1 MSYMIKGEPGPSRP
15 EGAIE
20 PDPSLPRV
28 CVIGAGSS
36 GIAAVKA
43 LYEARVPF
51 DCFEMGPVV
60 GGMWVF
66 QNPNG
71 MSGCYSTLEM
81 NTSGPRMAYSDFP
94 MPSYFRDYP
103 MHWQVKEYFDR
114 YIDHFGLRD
123 TISFETEVEHVTR
136 REGGVW
142 EVTISGAVAGGTTE
156 TREYDAV
163 VVANG
168 HHWDPRWPDPPFPG
182 SFNGTQMH
190 AHDFRGPDDV
200 NGRRVLVVGVG
211 NSGMDIAVA
220 ASYAADASFISAR
233 RGVHVIRKRL
243 RGKPI
248 DQMLMPPALPWA
260 VRQKGFELLRR
271 LSGNPAE
278 HGMPAPDHKIGHA
291 HPTVSDE
298 FLDRLRDGAVAPK
311 PNIAELEGDRVKFED
326 GSTEEIDLIVYATG
340 YRVTF
345 PFFDEELISA
355 PGNDL
360 PLFRRTF
367 HPEVGGAF
375 FIGLAQPLGAL
386 MPICEVQSEWIAE
399 YLRGRYHLPEDAE
412 LRADMRAERDA
423 HAKRFYR
430 SVRHTME
437 IDFDEWLAATAKERK
452 RGEKRADRRDHALP
466 IAPRAHDPE
475 TDRIGSRPWTSVS

>member
-1 MSYMIKGEPGPSRP
+1 MIKGDPGPARP

-36 GIAAVKA
+36 GIAAAKA
-43 LYEARVPF
+43 LYEARIPF
-51 DCFEMGPVV
+51 DCFEMSSVV

-71 MSGCYSTLEM
+71 LSGCYSTLEM
-81 NTSGPRMAYSDFP
+81 NTSGPRMSYSDFP

-103 MHWQVKEYFDR
+103 MHWQVSEYFDR
-114 YIDHFGLRD
+114 YVDHFGIRD
-123 TISFETEVEHVTR
+123 TITFETKVERAER
-136 REGGVW
+136 RDDGVW
-142 EVTISGAVAGGTTE
+142 EVTISGAGADGGTE

-168 HHWDPRWPDPPFPG
+168 HHWNPRWPEPPFPG
-182 SFNGTQMH
+182 SFAGVEMH
-190 AHDFRGPDDV
+190 AHDYRGSDV
-200 NGRRVLVVGVG
+200 FKGRRALVVGVG

-220 ASYAADASFISAR
+220 ASYAADAALISSR

-248 DQMLMPPALPWA
+248 DQMLLPPGLPWA
-260 VRQKGFELLRR
+260 VRQKGFEMLRR
-271 LSGNPAE
+271 FSGSASD
-278 HGMPAPDHKIGHA
+278 HGMPEPDHKIGHA

-298 FLDRLRDGAVAPK
+298 FIDRLSDGAITPK
-311 PNIAELEGDRVKFED
+311 PNVAELEGDLVRFED
-326 GSTEEIDLIVYATG
+326 GTTERIDLIVYATG
-340 YRVTF
+340 YKVTF
-345 PFFDEELISA
+345 PFFDEQFISA

-360 PLFRRTF
+360 QLFRRTF
-367 HPEVGGAF
+367 HPDVGGVF

-386 MPICEVQSEWIAE
+386 MPVSEAQGEWVAR
-399 YLRGRYHLPEDAE
+399 YLRGRYHLPEPSE
-412 LRADMRAERDA
+412 VEADIRAEREA

-430 SVRHTME
+430 SDRHTME
-437 IDFDEWLAATAKERK
+437 IDFDEWLAAAAKERK
-452 RGEKRADRRDHALP
+452 RGARRADRRDHALP
-466 IAPRAHDPE
+466 IAPRAGAARHE
-475 TDRIGSRPWTSVS
+475 AGVASA